1 MSEQAKESTFA
12 SVKRWMGGHPVAAF
26 LLMLYPIEWIVFIP
40 VLLGKSGFG
49 VISVDIPY
57 EVPLAILAPVLLA
70 LPFLMTRLAD
80 GKAGTRS
87 LRGRYYH
94 FRVGPQWYLAAIF
107 GPPLVL
113 LAAGLVTHG
122 FGVLGPIAANIAKV
136 PTVYLFM
143 LVPTVLIANVWE
155 EGAWAAFMTSRLQKR
170 IGPVWASLLVA
181 PAFGFVHIPLFFV
194 VGGLTTTGRLPLSQF
209 PLYVFLLLIA
219 FSAQVRILITW
230 LFNSTGGSVP
240 VAALFHGAIDV
251 TASTAVLGTFF
262 PSLGDGPILYIALA
276 LVAIVLIAVTR
287 GKLGYRPVQV
297 AADDSP
303 SLPAVAIAQA
313 ARS

>member
-87 LRGRYYH
+87 LRRRYYH

-136 PTVYLFM
+136 PTIYLLM

-287 GKLGYRPVQV
+287 GKLGYRPVQAEV
-297 AADDSP
+297 DRGR
-303 SLPAVAIAQA
+303 SLPAVATAQA
-313 ARS
+313 VRS

>member
-26 LLMLYPIEWIVFIP
+26 LLMLYPIEWIIFIP

-87 LRGRYYH
+87 LRRRYYH

-136 PTVYLFM
+136 PTVYLLM

-251 TASTAVLGTFF
+251 TASAAVLGTFF
-262 PSLGDGPILYIALA
+262 PSLGDGNMLYIALA
-276 LVAIVLIAVTR
+276 LVAVALIAVTR
-287 GKLGYRPVQV
+287 GRLGYRPVQV

>member
-26 LLMLYPIEWIVFIP
+26 LLMLYPIEWIIFIP
-40 VLLGKSGFG
+40 VLLGTSGFG

-87 LRGRYYH
+87 LRRRYYH

-251 TASTAVLGTFF
+251 TASAAVLGTFF
-262 PSLGDGPILYIALA
+262 PSLGDGNMLYIALA
-276 LVAIVLIAVTR
+276 LVAVALIAVTR
-287 GKLGYRPVQV
+287 GRLGYRPVQV

>member
-1 MSEQAKESTFA
+1 MSDQEHPSAFA
-12 SVKRWMGGHPVAAF
+12 SVKKWMAGHPVAAY

-80 GKAGTRS
+80 GKAGTRD
-87 LRGRYYH
+87 LRRRYYH
-94 FRVGPQWYLAAIF
+94 FRVAPQWYVAAIF

-122 FGVLGPIAANIAKV
+122 SAVLSPITANIAKV
-136 PTVYLFM
+136 PTVYLLA
-143 LVPTVLIANVWE
+143 LVPTVLIANLWE

-170 IGPVWASLLVA
+170 LGPVWASLLVA

-194 VGGLTTTGRLPLSQF
+194 VGGLTTTGRLSLSQF

-240 VAALFHGAIDV
+240 VAALFHGAIDI

-262 PSLGDGPILYIALA
+262 PSLGDGNVLYIALA
-276 LVAIVLIAVTR
+276 VVAVAVIAVTR
-287 GKLGYRPVQV
+287 GRLGYRPAQ
-297 AADDSP
+297 AERHAGP
-303 SLPAVAIAQA
+303 SLAAAAMAPAG
-313 ARS
+313 RS